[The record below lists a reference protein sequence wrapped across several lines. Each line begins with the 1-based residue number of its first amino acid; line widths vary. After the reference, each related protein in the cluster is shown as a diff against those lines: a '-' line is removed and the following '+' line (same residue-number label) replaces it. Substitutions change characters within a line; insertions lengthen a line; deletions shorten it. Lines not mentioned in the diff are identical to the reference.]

1 MTLGD
6 GMGKH
11 GLLATMVAAV
21 LLGGCSV
28 SSLDDVNLASSN
40 LAKDAAV
47 LGGDAAG
54 SVAAAP
60 TAQKPVVGAPISTG
74 SIGSAAMPP
83 DAEANARLK
92 KAAAEMTAVADPK
105 SAAYKI
111 GPMDVLDISVF
122 KVPELSKSLQVSS
135 SGTINLPLIGERA
148 AGGRTARELEQD
160 LTREWGAK
168 YLQNPQVTVFVKEYN
183 SQRITVQ
190 GAVKKAGVY
199 PIQGRMTL
207 LQALATAQG
216 LDKSSDAL
224 VVVFRE
230 ENGKRA
236 AARFNVDEIHN
247 GEAPDPPLQ
256 AGDVVIAGKSAAK
269 EAFNNVLK
277 ALPLASVFLLL

>member
-1 MTLGD
+1 
-6 GMGKH
+6 
-11 GLLATMVAAV
+11 MVAAV

-135 SGTINLPLIGERA
+135 VGTINLPLIGERPA
-148 AGGRTARELEQD
+148 AGHTARELEQD
-160 LTREWGAK
+160 LTREWGGK

-207 LQALATAQG
+207 MQALATAG
-216 LDKSSDAL
+216 GVDKNSDSQVL
-224 VVVFRE
+224 VFRT

-236 AARFNVDEIHN
+236 AARFSIEEIHS
-247 GEAPDPPLQ
+247 GVAADPQLR
-256 AGDVVIAGKSAAK
+256 AGDVLVAGTSSAK

-277 ALPLASVFLLL
+277 VVPLASFLLLI

>member
-1 MTLGD
+1 
-6 GMGKH
+6 
-11 GLLATMVAAV
+11 MVAAV

-28 SSLDDVNLASSN
+28 SSLDDVNLASTN
-40 LAKDAAV
+40 LGKDAAV
-47 LGGDAAG
+47 LSEDAAG
-54 SVAAAP
+54 SVAATP
-60 TAQKPVVGAPISTG
+60 TAQTPVVGAPISTG
-74 SIGSAAMPP
+74 SIGSAAMPA
-83 DAEANARLK
+83 DADATARLK
-92 KAAAEMTAVADPK
+92 KVAAEITAVSDPK

-135 SGTINLPLIGERA
+135 VGTINLPLIGERA
-148 AGGRTARELEQD
+148 AAGHTARELEQD

-183 SQRITVQ
+183 SQRITIQ

-207 LQALATAQG
+207 MQAIATAQG
-216 LDKSSDAL
+216 LDKNSDSQVL
-224 VVVFRE
+224 VFRT

-236 AARFNVDEIHN
+236 AARFNIEEIHN
-247 GEAPDPPLQ
+247 GASTDPQLS
-256 AGDVVIAGKSAAK
+256 AGDVVVVGTSATK

-277 ALPLASVFLLL
+277 IVPLASFFLLL